1 MEPIDYLIALRRHW
15 LVITL
20 LSVLGVGGGWL
31 TGTQVVPTY
40 QAKSSV
46 LLTPSDGVAN
56 HELGEVGNYMN
67 YQIHSYAELAS
78 RRVVLD
84 AVIEDVS
91 LPYGVEALAGRVSAQ
106 VPVNTSIINIGVVDT
121 DPRRA
126 ARAANA
132 VAEHLVA
139 AVEDASPKPEE
150 NSTSLN
156 LRTVAEAAVPQAPI
170 APRMNLYLAGGG
182 ALGLFLG
189 VLYAVARYA
198 LARTRQD
205 VRPKGVGAA
214 PLSTP
219 GPEDG
224 VAARATE
231 REASRR
237 ELEEVRS

>member
-20 LSVLGVGGGWL
+20 LTVLGIGGGWL

-78 RRVVLD
+78 SRVVLD
-84 AVIEDVS
+84 PVAEDVR
-91 LPYGVEALAGRVSAQ
+91 LPYGVDALAGRVSAE

-139 AVEDASPKPEE
+139 AVEDASPKPEKD
-150 NSTSLN
+150 STTLN

-170 APRMNLYLAGGG
+170 APRVSLYIAGGG

-189 VLYAVARYA
+189 VLYALARHA
-198 LARTRQD
+198 LARTRQT
-205 VRPKGVGAA
+205 VRPGGTAAGRPSSPGATNDV
-214 PLSTP
+214 P
-219 GPEDG
+219 
-224 VAARATE
+224 ARAAE
-231 REASRR
+231 RETSRR